1 MSGKDEAKGGKK
13 KVTFLFA
20 FGSGYAVNR
29 EPMIQPNCRA
39 RFTAEDFNFIVRTL
53 SRTDRQAVSLVEL
66 LTDTETRDQILDHET
81 LIRAVLENPGNLT
94 ISQQFY
100 FYVLARLA
108 LKRSGIDD
116 RLLADYV
123 AALLEKFSRIRQLHA
138 PVENLE
144 AHYLSDLL
152 LALKGATPYQSFLI
166 RAHVGNYS
174 LFITGIFH
182 ESVERRRQ
190 RGAPSCS
197 FYEDIGRTNFH
208 ALASHDMA
216 KRFELS
222 LLFETLADR
231 FHDCR
236 VALNRLA
243 EEFVDLGD
251 SRLAIR

>member
-1 MSGKDEAKGGKK
+1 
-13 KVTFLFA
+13 
-20 FGSGYAVNR
+20 
-29 EPMIQPNCRA
+29 MIQANCRT

-53 SRTDRQAVSLVEL
+53 SRNEAEAVSLVDL
-66 LTDTETRDQILDHET
+66 LTDTETRDEVLDHET

-94 ISQQFY
+94 ISPHFY

-123 AALLEKFSRIRQLHA
+123 AALLETFSRSRHLHA
-138 PVENLE
+138 PIENLE
-144 AHYLSDLL
+144 APYLSDLL

-182 ESVERRRQ
+182 ESIERRSQ

-197 FYEDIGRTNFH
+197 FYEDMGRTNFH
-208 ALASHDMA
+208 AVASHQVA
-216 KRFELS
+216 KQFELN

-231 FHDCR
+231 FHECR

-251 SRLAIR
+251 NRYLPTL

>member
-1 MSGKDEAKGGKK
+1 
-13 KVTFLFA
+13 
-20 FGSGYAVNR
+20 
-29 EPMIQPNCRA
+29 MIQPNCRA
-39 RFTAEDFNFIVRTL
+39 RFTAEDFSFIVRTL
-53 SRTDRQAVSLVEL
+53 SRNERQAVSLVDL
-66 LTDTETRDQILDHET
+66 LTDTEIRDEILDHET

-100 FYVLARLA
+100 FYILARLA

-116 RLLADYV
+116 RRLADYV
-123 AALLEKFSRIRQLHA
+123 AALLEKFSRSRQLHA
-138 PVENLE
+138 PIENLE
-144 AHYLSDLL
+144 AYYLSDLL

-182 ESVERRRQ
+182 ESIERRSK
-190 RGAPSCS
+190 RGAPNCS
-197 FYEDIGRTNFH
+197 FYEDMGRTNFH
-208 ALASHDMA
+208 ALASHHMA

-222 LLFETLADR
+222 ILFETLADR
-231 FHDCR
+231 FHECR

-251 SRLAIR
+251 NRYVPTL